1 MADVSKA
8 IEALKESRPPAT
20 DRFTYLTII
29 EQFLSPEILPTLND
43 ILQDANLT
51 SEIGWDLVDMLIP
64 LEGSET
70 CLETV
75 ARLGNP
81 RECIIKV
88 LEVLEGLHVPGGGKA
103 LDDLGSEGGE
113 EESNQQSVS
122 AEEANRRFI
131 TLLGMLAILH
141 KRIKTKY
148 PSRFLATSL
157 LAVYKMYQPN
167 QEQTASVLNLVH
179 SLSGQRARPPLP
191 QRKSSV
197 NVANPDKDGDA
208 SKNAPDP
215 EAEQED
221 DVSEEEEVQR
231 RLLLSFTS
239 CVLESYVNKND
250 MAWSRRLLEFYN
262 PEKVVPGRKTATQA
276 FREDQEL
283 LNRDAMVGK
292 LVALTRDLGLDTCS
306 ESLLHDIC
314 NQPVNRQPL
323 RNTEDVTSA
332 GDIGLSTGGTICLL
346 AYWVFSSTVFDA
358 DQPQPEMHI
367 FPDHYNLLE
376 NFLGEQ
382 AQSQILQDPATV
394 EAILVLGLWLEENKF
409 ISAKDQPNFMSYHH
423 ALTLCAVFHPSI
435 HVRNAAVT
443 LAGLVLHDDPDDA
456 DRLKILEDLLE
467 NAPFASL
474 KACALTWL
482 REELIAAGKDKD
494 TNSSSSSSSSSNLFA
509 TQQCIEE
516 LQYSIF
522 PNLVDT
528 LEKAGPEALLEYW
541 TENSAFLIQAAN
553 FAYFLFASDACKGVV
568 PGAMGAAVEQRYV
581 EPLLAAAVR
590 LEERTKKE
598 GDDEGAQGVLLELDI
613 LQTRLKG
620 LPLH

>member
-1 MADVSKA
+1 MADTSKA

-20 DRFTYLTII
+20 DRFTYLTMI
-29 EQFLSPEILPTLND
+29 EQFLSPEILPALDD
-43 ILQDANLT
+43 ILQDATLT
-51 SEIGWDLVDMLIP
+51 SEIGWDLVDMLMP
-64 LEGSET
+64 LQGSEP

-88 LEVLEGLHVPGGGKA
+88 LEVLEGLHVPGAETGPG
-103 LDDLGSEGGE
+103 DLETETGE
-113 EESNQQSVS
+113 EEQSNQKSVPV
-122 AEEANRRFI
+122 EEANRRFI

-141 KRIKTKY
+141 KRIKTKH

-167 QEQTASVLNLVH
+167 EEQTASVLNLVH

-197 NVANPDKDGDA
+197 NVANPDQDGDA

-215 EAEQED
+215 EAEQET

-239 CVLESYVNKND
+239 CVLESYVNAND

-262 PEKVVPGRKTATQA
+262 PDKIVPGRKTATQA
-276 FREDQEL
+276 FREDQQL

-306 ESLLHDIC
+306 ISLIHDIC

-323 RNTEDVTSA
+323 TNTEDVSSA
-332 GDIGLSTGGTICLL
+332 DDIGLSTGGTVCLL

-358 DQPQPEMHI
+358 DQPQPDMHI
-367 FPDHYNLLE
+367 FPDHHTLLE

-382 AQSQILQDPATV
+382 AQSQILQGPATV
-394 EAILVLGLWLEENKF
+394 EAILVLGLWLEENKR
-409 ISAKDQPNFMSYHH
+409 ISAEDHPNVMSYHH
-423 ALTLCAVFHPSI
+423 ALTLCSVFHPSI

-482 REELIAAGKDKD
+482 REELIAAAAHKDKG
-494 TNSSSSSSSSSNLFA
+494 TNIFA

-522 PNLVDT
+522 PNLVES
-528 LEKAGPEALLEYW
+528 LEKEGPEALLEYW

-568 PGAMGAAVEQRYV
+568 PDAMGAAVEQRYV
-581 EPLLAAAVR
+581 EPLLAAAER
-590 LEERTKKE
+590 LEERIKKD
-598 GDDEGAQGVLLELDI
+598 GDEEGAQGVLLELDI
-613 LQTRLKG
+613 LQSRLKE